1 MEYDFLLLGLSAYGF
16 RSFGLIWI
24 VPYVAMMLLM
34 CKLSCSKDYQF
45 NV

>member
-16 RSFGLIWI
+16 RFFGLIWI
-24 VPYVAMMLLM
+24 VPYAAIMLLI
-34 CKLSCSKDYQF
+34 CKLFCLKNRKT